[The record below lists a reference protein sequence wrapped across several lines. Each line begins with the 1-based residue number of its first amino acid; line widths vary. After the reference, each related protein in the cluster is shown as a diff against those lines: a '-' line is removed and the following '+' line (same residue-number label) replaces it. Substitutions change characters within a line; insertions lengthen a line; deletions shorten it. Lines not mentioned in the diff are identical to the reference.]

1 MGCVF
6 TLEMGIIVN
15 LFVFLRIFYLF
26 SNVLMS
32 CIALAVVRDAMLGG
46 CLPDDICVISSAK
59 AMYSVSCVGGG
70 MSCV

>member
-1 MGCVF
+1 MCFCSGDRDYGKLVCVSF
-6 TLEMGIIVN
+6 DLP
-15 LFVFLRIFYLF
+15 FF
-26 SNVLMS
+26 SYVLMS
-32 CIALAVVRDAMLGG
+32 SISLAVVRDAMCGG